1 MVLCGCYIIPVYQ
14 GLLYQ
19 DLIRKGDI
27 SSDGRLPPILPIV
40 LYNGQK
46 KWTASEDVYD
56 LIVAVPSL
64 VEQFKPRVRYLLVD
78 EQSYPDREL
87 ASKRNLVAAL
97 FRLEQNPLTMGEV
110 LESLQEWLKDR
121 PELRRMF
128 AVWIRAT
135 LKRRVNLGEH
145 LPEVNDLQELKIMM
159 TDRLEEWAKEREA
172 KGIQQGMQQGMQKGE
187 ALALQRLLARRFGE
201 VSPAVLDRIATA
213 SSDQVENWLDR
224 VLDAP
229 TLDAVFAPHSH

>member
-1 MVLCGCYIIPVYQ
+1 MSQPHDCGYKYLFSAPEFVRDLILGFVPDEWLHGLDFTTLEPYPGSYITEDFRNRADDVVWRIRVGEDWVYLYLLLEFQSTVDRFMALRMMVYQ

-78 EQSYPDREL
+78 EQSYPDR
-87 ASKRNLVAAL
+87 
-97 FRLEQNPLTMGEV
+97 
-110 LESLQEWLKDR
+110 
-121 PELRRMF
+121 
-128 AVWIRAT
+128 
-135 LKRRVNLGEH
+135 
-145 LPEVNDLQELKIMM
+145 
-159 TDRLEEWAKEREA
+159 
-172 KGIQQGMQQGMQKGE
+172 
-187 ALALQRLLARRFGE
+187 
-201 VSPAVLDRIATA
+201 
-213 SSDQVENWLDR
+213 
-224 VLDAP
+224 
-229 TLDAVFAPHSH
+229 